1 VFKYAEKRRVLWPVV
16 ISVPSDDGSGSIEDH
31 EVKVLYEL
39 MTRSEAKAIESDLD
53 RAQDVLPGKIKDWE
67 GIYTDDDKPIDFG
80 PDTLAAL
87 LDVPYIERA
96 FAIGLIQASNG
107 APAKNSKAGSGG

>member
-1 VFKYAEKRRVLWPVV
+1 MFNFKEKRRVLWPVT
-16 ISVPSDDGSGSIEDH
+16 INAPSDDGSGSVESH
-31 EVKVLYEL
+31 EVKVLFEL
-39 MTRSEAKAIESDLD
+39 MTRSEAKAVEGDLEH
-53 RAQDVLPGKIKDWE
+53 AQDVLPRKIKGWE
-67 GIYTDDDKPIDFG
+67 GIYSETEEPIPCE

-107 APAKNSKAGSGG
+107 ATAKNSKAGSDG